1 MFGQLIHQASH
12 GLGTTDEEDE
22 AVQVARA
29 VHVNTAARTL
39 ALGIAL
45 NSSWPRVTVTSMAT
59 EMAKLV
65 NRFDSD
71 MKIEMELGW
80 APAAG

>member
-1 MFGQLIHQASH
+1 MFDQLIHQASH

-45 NSSWPRVTVTSMAT
+45 NSSWLKDTVTSMV
-59 EMAKLV
+59 MAMEKPA
-65 NRFDSD
+65 NRSD
-71 MKIEMELGW
+71 DHLSIALWNG
-80 APAAG
+80 